1 VVADEVVRGKQRRE
15 LADFRPAR
23 FFN

>member
-1 VVADEVVRGKQRRE
+1 MVADEIVRGQRRAE